1 MFQEPCAVGLQLVA
15 YILSSDVKSYSYA
28 LVTPSFSLDAER
40 CRLLLESVD
49 HWVAPGVRHYLVV
62 DRRDLS
68 LFNSMRSARTEVLV
82 VEDITP
88 RWLIRIPGNSPLL
101 AEPAFPASTQLDHAA
116 GDQIIEFRSLCR
128 KTCCST
134 PTLEDVFFVGPYDP
148 RALERDGK
156 VPLFVERGQRGLIKS
171 NDEWHRVAAELLGL
185 EPQQSYDTGYIGNV
199 LPWRRDIAVA
209 LLQRI
214 AAVAGKPWQLAVTRR
229 MVFAEYI
236 LYGMFSQDV
245 LGASAGLWEDGT
257 LRTLCYWPPICSM
270 SPDWRSSSALS
281 PQHHS
286 VMISAK
292 SRTPVADIRS
302 VFFCSDTGA

>member
-1 MFQEPCAVGLQLVA
+1 
-15 YILSSDVKSYSYA
+15 LSSDVKSYSYA

-49 HWVAPGVRHYLVV
+49 RWVAPGVRHYLVV

-88 RWLIRIPGNSPLL
+88 RWLIRLPGIRRFWLSLRSPPVRNWIMQQVIKLSIPTMVPEDVLL
-101 AEPAFPASTQLDHAA
+101 YTDS
-116 GDQIIEFRSLCR
+116 
-128 KTCCST
+128 
-134 PTLEDVFFVGPYDP
+134 DVFFVGPYDP
-148 RALERDGK
+148 RAFERDGK
-156 VPLFVERGQRGLIKS
+156 LPLFVERGQRGLIKN
-171 NDEWHRVAAELLGL
+171 NDAWHRVAAELLGL

-199 LPWRRDIAVA
+199 IPWRRDIAVA

-214 AAVAGKPWQLAVTRR
+214 AAVADKPWQLAVTRR
-229 MVFAEYI
+229 LVFAEYI

-257 LRTLCYWPPICSM
+257 LRTLCYWPPI
-270 SPDWRSSSALS
+270 PLDFAGLEKLKSALS

-302 VFFCSDTGA
+302 VFLA